1 MIKRITYF
9 TFILSVLCIIPL
21 SSLFSQRQAADS
33 LKNELEAAE
42 GKTRIE
48 ILNELSRA
56 YWNISLDSGLLYA
69 QEAYEQAEELNDK
82 SSLSDALNR
91 IANVYYLMGDNEKA
105 LNKYNECLELRKEL
119 DDGERLMQI
128 YNNLG
133 VFYSSRGDY
142 DMAKEYYNKA
152 LQISEQEKE
161 YDEAGTYSLRLSSL
175 YTVVNKYDTAIKH
188 LFDAEEHYKKS
199 SNAIGLGNVYNQ
211 RSYIYRRI
219 SSYDKSLQSALKAL
233 DYHKSADNRNGLI
246 TSYNDIG
253 IIHQRLNNYS
263 KALEYYNL
271 MIDLLEDRG
280 QSNDLAVAYNN
291 IGIVYDE
298 TSEDE
303 KALDYY
309 QKAYDI
315 HEESEDRKGMASALN
330 NIGLVYFELEDYE
343 EALDYLYESLE
354 ISKEL
359 NDKESIANTNNNIGE
374 VLLEQ
379 GNYELARKRI
389 EKGLKL
395 AKEEDVKEYIEESYR
410 LLSDLNEAR
419 QNYKEALHYHKL
431 HEELH
436 DSIFSDEKQNRISEI
451 QTKYETEQKEK
462 EIELLKRAHE
472 LKVKRQQ
479 TIILFTIIGVGMLV
493 IVLLLIYNQFKL
505 KKKNTKILEE
515 KNKQLEQFNEKL
527 KQSESN
533 LKSLNA
539 TKDKFFSIIAHDLKN
554 PFQALLGF
562 SEVLYKN
569 SNTLGK
575 DSVKEYSKAIY
586 ESSQNVYNLLENL
599 LQWSRSQLGSI
610 KLTPQSMNLKYSVD
624 DIINLLQINA
634 EEKNLDI
641 KNLIPEEETAYVDE
655 NVFSSVLRNLL
666 NNAIKFTDDKGKVE
680 ITSKRENSNVIVEVA
695 DTGRGI
701 AKEDIDKLFSIES
714 NITTKGTSDESGT
727 GLGLILSKELI
738 EKSNGRIEVESE
750 VGKGSTF
757 RIYLPAEPTDNQN
770 T

>member
-1 MIKRITYF
+1 MMRRIF
-9 TFILSVLCIIPL
+9 NFIFILTILFLIPL
-21 SSLFSQRQAADS
+21 SDLFSQREAADS
-33 LKNELEAAE
+33 LQKELEDVQ

-48 ILNELSRA
+48 ILNELSKA
-56 YWNISLDSGLLYA
+56 YWNISLDSGLIYA
-69 QEAYEQAEELNDK
+69 QEAREQAEELNDK
-82 SSLSDALNR
+82 GSLSDALNR
-91 IANVYYLMGDNEKA
+91 IGNVYYLMGDYEKA
-105 LNKYNECLELRKEL
+105 LEKYHECLGLRKML
-119 DDGERLMQI
+119 NDGERLKQI

-133 VFYSSRGDY
+133 VFYSSKGDY
-142 DMAKEYYNKA
+142 RMAKDYYTKA
-152 LQISEQEKE
+152 FEWSKKQKN
-161 YDEAGTYSLRLSSL
+161 DNEAGTYSLRLSSL
-175 YTVVNKYDTAIKH
+175 YTVDNKYDTAIEY
-188 LFDAEEHYKKS
+188 LLEAEEYYKNT
-199 SNAIGLGNVYNQ
+199 SNTIGLGNVYNQ
-211 RSYIYRRI
+211 KSYIYRRI

-263 KALEYYNL
+263 KALEYYNQ
-271 MIDLLEDRG
+271 MIALLEDVE
-280 QSNDLAVAYNN
+280 QENDLAIAYNN

-298 TSEDE
+298 TGEDE

-315 HEESEDRKGMASALN
+315 HEKSGERQGMASALN
-330 NIGLVYFELEDYE
+330 NIGLVYFEIEDYE

-354 ISKEL
+354 LSKEL
-359 NDKESIANTNNNIGE
+359 NDRESIANTNNNIGE

-379 GNYELARKRI
+379 GDYELARKRI

-410 LLSDLNEAR
+410 LLSDLNEVR
-419 QNYKEALHYHKL
+419 KNYKEALHYHKL

-479 TIILFTIIGVGMLV
+479 TIILFTIIGVGMLI

-505 KKKNTKILEE
+505 KKKNAKILEE

-569 SNTLGK
+569 SNTLDK

-610 KLTPQSMNLKYSVD
+610 KLMPRTMNLKYSVD
-624 DIINLLQINA
+624 DILNLLQINA

-641 KNLIPEEETAYVDE
+641 KNLITEEETAYVDE

-666 NNAIKFTDDKGKVE
+666 NNAIKFTDDGGKIE
-680 ITSKRENSNVIVEVA
+680 IRSKRDNSNVIVEVS

-701 AKEDIDKLFSIES
+701 AKEDIEKLFHIES
-714 NITTKGTSDESGT
+714 SITTKGTSDESGT

-738 EKSNGRIEVESE
+738 EKSRGRIEVESE
-750 VGKGSTF
+750 IGKGSTF
-757 RIYLPAEPTDNQN
+757 KIYLPVEPNDNQDA
-770 T
+770 